1 MKQIYNI
8 LSIAVLV
15 LAGALTTGCTDQLN
29 DPQHPQDGG
38 KTVTLTTTVGLE
50 GATKALTAGG
60 VKTFAAGD
68 QIAVIYKNTSG
79 QTKKVLSNALTGV
92 GTDIST
98 DGHYATFSVPL
109 DAAAAG
115 GAVRYIYPA
124 AMAKTTVAT
133 DAVVNSDA
141 ATIDF
146 TNLDAQDG
154 TLESLAATLDLATY
168 DGTLTGDAALP
179 SGVTLSNQLC
189 ILELTV
195 KNASGTPVNSSVTK
209 LSVFDGTNVY
219 KISRTTGNEP
229 IYVALRPITSDKT
242 IHFCATNGTTNYRK
256 SVTGK
261 TLERNNIYPVN
272 LSTTETTGTALEFLT
287 ANYTAQ
293 DGDILSGILLGKY
306 YINTARTTTDAAAIT
321 VTLDGVDIN
330 HNYTVTSTAH
340 PGIYCQGNTNLVLAA
355 GSVNHVTACATKYAA
370 GIAIKSSRTLTISG
384 SGSLT
389 ATGKGRDDGFGGA
402 GIGGNH
408 NDDAGNVVITGGTIT
423 ATGGYGAAGIGCG
436 FNNTRHLTCGNIS
449 ISGGTITATGGFGGA
464 GIGSGMAWSYDI
476 KCGNISITA
485 GTITATGGFGGAGI
499 GGGNGGISDSH
510 VTCGTITITPGVTRV
525 TATKG
530 SGSGS
535 FNSIGRGR
543 NTGGTQS
550 CGTITIDGTTSFE
563 FTTSTTQFVH
573 FNSTLS
579 TTTNENDTWTLTHK

>member
-1 MKQIYNI
+1 M
-8 LSIAVLV
+8 
-15 LAGALTTGCTDQLN
+15 
-29 DPQHPQDGG
+29 
-38 KTVTLTTTVGLE
+38 
-50 GATKALTAGG
+50 
-60 VKTFAAGD
+60 
-68 QIAVIYKNTSG
+68 
-79 QTKKVLSNALTGV
+79 
-92 GTDIST
+92 
-98 DGHYATFSVPL
+98 PL

-272 LSTTETTGTALEFLT
+272 LSTTATTGTALEFLT

-464 GIGSGMAWSYDI
+464 GIG
-476 KCGNISITA
+476 
-485 GTITATGGFGGAGI
+485 
-499 GGGNGGISDSH
+499 GGNGGISDSH